1 MTQKHRRPSRFRE
14 SGKGR
19 EEKTSAR
26 GTRPR
31 LEIVLKGDT
40 TGSVEGVSGGIS
52 EMVLPGVDISII
64 RREIGAINQ
73 SDVLMAETGSR
84 LIVGFQVD
92 VLPGI
97 ERELREHGVEVRLY
111 KIIYTLTDDIKRIAE
126 SMIHHVPGEDIIG
139 SAKVISLFKSSRRG
153 IIIGCEV
160 FSGHLALNQRFRI
173 ISAMGPV
180 YTGTI
185 ESLHIEKSV
194 VQKAV
199 PGQQVGIKIK
209 DFKNVKMGDLVESFK
224 PVKMKGVQ
232 SWKPRGEILRIYD

>member
-1 MTQKHRRPSRFRE
+1 MSHKHRKPSRFRE

-19 EEKTSAR
+19 EGKTPAR
-26 GTRPR
+26 STRPR

-64 RREIGAINQ
+64 QSGIGAINQ

-84 LIVGFQVD
+84 LIVGFQVE

-97 ERELREHGVEVRLY
+97 DKELREHGVEVRLY
-111 KIIYTLTDDIKRIAE
+111 KVIYTLTADIKKIAE
-126 SMIHHVPGEDIIG
+126 SIIPHIPEENITG
-139 SAKVISLFKSSRRG
+139 SAKVIALFKSSRGG

-160 FSGHLALNQRFRI
+160 STGHLAIGQRFRI
-173 ISAMGPV
+173 VSAMGPV

-185 ESLHIEKSV
+185 ESLHIERNV

-209 DFKNVKMGDLVESFK
+209 DFKNVKTGDLVESLK
-224 PVKMKGVQ
+224 PLKIKGIQ
-232 SWKPRGEILRIYD
+232 AWKPGGEVIRMYD

>member
-1 MTQKHRRPSRFRE
+1 MTHKHKKPSRFRE
-14 SGKGR
+14 SRKGR
-19 EEKTSAR
+19 EVQTPAR
-26 GTRPR
+26 GMRPR

-52 EMVLPGVDISII
+52 EMILPGVDISII
-64 RREIGAINQ
+64 HSGIGAINQ

-97 ERELREHGVEVRLY
+97 EKELRKHGVEVRLY
-111 KIIYTLTDDIKRIAE
+111 KIIYTLTADIKGIAE
-126 SMIHHVPGEDIIG
+126 TIIPPVPEENITG
-139 SAKVISLFKSSRRG
+139 SAKVIDIFKSSRKG

-160 FSGHLALNQRFRI
+160 FTGHLALNQRFRI

-185 ESLHIEKSV
+185 ESLHIEKNV

-209 DFKNVKMGDLVESFK
+209 DFKNVKTGDLVESFK
-224 PVKMKGVQ
+224 PVKIKGVRA
-232 SWKPRGEILRIYD
+232 WKPGGEVIRIYD

>member
-1 MTQKHRRPSRFRE
+1 MSHKHRKPSRFRE

-19 EEKTSAR
+19 EGQTLAKS
-26 GTRPR
+26 TRPR

-64 RREIGAINQ
+64 HSGIGAINQ

-84 LIVGFQVD
+84 LV
-92 VLPGI
+92 
-97 ERELREHGVEVRLY
+97 
-111 KIIYTLTDDIKRIAE
+111 IYTLTDDIKRIAE
-126 SMIHHVPGEDIIG
+126 SIIPHVPEENIIG
-139 SAKVISLFKSSRRG
+139 SAKVIALFKSSRKG

-160 FSGHLALNQRFRI
+160 LTGHLALNQRYRI

-180 YTGTI
+180 YTDTI
-185 ESLHIEKSV
+185 ESLHIENNI

-209 DFKNVKMGDLVESFK
+209 AFKNVKTGDLVESFK
-224 PVKMKGVQ
+224 PLRMKGIQ
-232 SWKPRGEILRIYD
+232 AWKPRGEVIRIS